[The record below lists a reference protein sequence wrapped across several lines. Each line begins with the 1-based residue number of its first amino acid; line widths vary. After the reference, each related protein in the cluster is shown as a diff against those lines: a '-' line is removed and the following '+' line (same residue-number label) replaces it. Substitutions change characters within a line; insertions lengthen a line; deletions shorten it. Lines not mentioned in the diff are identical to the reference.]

1 MEIHNVTSN
10 SNQKGKPKLNM
21 TTKGLSRKQIIVLMS
36 MNNAKRVI
44 TQSNMHVS
52 NINRLLKDIKSEI
65 SADFIHSNN
74 KGVAIIT
81 NKIVSTSNLNIIEK
95 YMK

>member
-10 SNQKGKPKLNM
+10 SNQKGKPKQNM

-36 MNNAKRVI
+36 MNNAERVI

-74 KGVAIIT
+74 
-81 NKIVSTSNLNIIEK
+81 N
-95 YMK
+95 

>member
-1 MEIHNVTSN
+1 
-10 SNQKGKPKLNM
+10 
-21 TTKGLSRKQIIVLMS
+21 
-36 MNNAKRVI
+36 
-44 TQSNMHVS
+44 MHVS

-74 KGVAIIT
+74 KGVVIIT

>member
-1 MEIHNVTSN
+1 
-10 SNQKGKPKLNM
+10 M

-36 MNNAKRVI
+36 MNNAERVI

-74 KGVAIIT
+74 
-81 NKIVSTSNLNIIEK
+81 N
-95 YMK
+95 